1 MDAPRSPAADGEAE
15 RHPGPEQAP
24 PRQRGADEAARVP
37 HRPGAAN
44 AREEPPEE
52 DAPDEPGL
60 LGRLRGGGQRL
71 HAGSVGGDQFT
82 GGKHHHHYGSPS
94 GAHADRPGPVAD
106 AELDRLA
113 RVYVPGPG
121 HDGACAELDRRS
133 LVVLQGPVGSG
144 RKAAG
149 LRLLRGGGGRVLRLD
164 PDTNLQEFPYADS
177 EPAGY
182 LLPEPV
188 SPDNRPLGASR
199 LDALAGRLAA
209 HGSRMVIVVDPLT
222 ALNRVRT
229 VTWRLAEPEQ
239 VLRSHLR
246 HELVAVRREPEGADP
261 ERLLALPQTQRLL
274 RSCPGPA
281 RTAAFAR
288 LLVALLDGRA
298 GDEALDRFVDD
309 AARQMV
315 TRILDGADTDP
326 RDKAFLI
333 ALAVFEE
340 CSFHEVV
347 ERADR
352 LALILREAENPRR
365 HLGLPRFDRDRG
377 RLLELTRSEELPA
390 HETTA
395 WGRVPSTA
403 VVFQDPRARELVL
416 RHLWL
421 EHPSAR
427 EPFARWLHELAGS
440 PVGLHRVRAAETA
453 GKLLPVDFSGVFHSL
468 VDPWSAGRARRP
480 RQLAAWAL
488 QIAAE
493 GGLLALVQALLHDWS
508 ERGSAARR
516 WTAART
522 YATFGVDHPR
532 SALADLRLVARRAGG
547 DELRAV
553 VLETLR
559 ALIVGGWPGP
569 VLETLVDW
577 ATDDSPELRDACAEG
592 FLMATGVW
600 DEGVDGTDPWPRLL
614 RTGLDE
620 GGTDDPAAGAAV
632 RALWQVLL
640 ASPATGEGAV
650 GALYAWL
657 AAADRTEGMTGGLAR
672 FLPLL
677 VRSERDRRRLD
688 QLVRRTAQAGDLSDP
703 ALRELRRALGT
714 FDAPTPA
721 WPVTTP

>member
-15 RHPGPEQAP
+15 QHPRPEVP
-24 PRQRGADEAARVP
+24 PRQRGADEAARIP
-37 HRPGAAN
+37 HRAGAAN
-44 AREEPPEE
+44 AREELHEE

-60 LGRLRGGGQRL
+60 LGLLRGGVQRL
-71 HAGSVGGDQFT
+71 HAGSVDGDQFT
-82 GGKHHHHYGSPS
+82 GGKHHHYYGSPA

-113 RVYVPGPG
+113 QVYVRGPS
-121 HDGACAELDRRS
+121 HESAAAELDRRS

-149 LRLLRGGGGRVLRLD
+149 LRLLRCGRILRLD
-164 PDTNLQEFPYADS
+164 PDTNLQEFPYPDS

-188 SPDNRPLGASR
+188 SPDNQPLGASR

-229 VTWRLAEPEQ
+229 VTWRLPEPEQ

-246 HELVAVRREPEGADP
+246 HELIAVRHEPEGADP
-261 ERLLALPQTQRLL
+261 ERLLALPQTQRLI

-347 ERADR
+347 ERADQ

-377 RLLELTRSEELPA
+377 RLLELTHSEELPA

-427 EPFARWLHELAGS
+427 EPFARWLNDLAGS
-440 PVGLHRVRAAETA
+440 PVDLHRVRAAETA
-453 GKLLPVDFSGVFHSL
+453 GTLLPVDFNGVFHSL
-468 VDPWSAGRARRP
+468 VDPWSASQARRP

-508 ERGSAARR
+508 RQNSATRR

-532 SALADLRLVARRAGG
+532 SALADLRLIARRNDG
-547 DELRAV
+547 DELGAV
-553 VLETLR
+553 VETLR
-559 ALIVGGWPGP
+559 ALIVGGWPAP

-577 ATDDSPELRDACAEG
+577 ATDDSSELRDACAKG
-592 FLMATGVW
+592 FFTATGVW

-614 RTGLDE
+614 RIGLDE
-620 GGTDDPAAGAAV
+620 GGTDDPATGAAV

-640 ASPATGEGAV
+640 ASPTTGASAV

-688 QLVRRTAQAGDLSDP
+688 HLVRRAAQAGDLSDP
-703 ALRELRRALGT
+703 ALHELRRGLGT
-714 FDAPTPA
+714 FDVQTPT
-721 WPVTTP
+721 WPVTTA